1 MNKHSSV
8 FFVLLGSL
16 YLAACGSPRASG
28 GTSTPTDAGGGAD
41 AANPPVDSAVATD
54 GPSATKDIGSATP
67 DVSTA
72 VDAGEMDSGTP
83 PTPRCGDGACDP
95 GETCE
100 SCRAD
105 CASTCPPPPVDV
117 PMPRCGD
124 GTCDPGETCESCRAD
139 CLSRCPPP
147 PVDVPMPRCGDG
159 TCTAPETCGNCA
171 SDCGACP
178 VTGAQTDPCPSST
191 PQGPLRNCGWAVS
204 VTLSCSPGRATMVG
218 CSGAAGAGSLCQ
230 PEYGACTGDPA
241 MRVCPGTT
249 PCTAAQALAVL
260 SGSFDDQC
268 GTCPS
273 AYVTCPS
280 SGQIHVLTGDYDSN
294 QPTQR
299 GTCTPSAR

>member
-1 MNKHSSV
+1 MKYTPV
-8 FFVLLGSL
+8 IALLASF

-28 GTSTPTDAGGGAD
+28 GTSTPTDAGSASDTPTVAD
-41 AANPPVDSAVATD
+41 DASTPTDVPAT
-54 GPSATKDIGSATP
+54 TKDVGETLT
-67 DVSTA
+67 DVPVA
-72 VDAGEMDSGTP
+72 IDAGEMDVNVTP
-83 PTPRCGDGACDP
+83 MPVCGDDECNG

-105 CASTCPPPPVDV
+105 CAATCPPPPVDV

-124 GTCDPGETCESCRAD
+124 GTCDEGESCESCRAD
-139 CLSRCPPP
+139 CAAMCPPP

-159 TCTAPETCGNCA
+159 TCAAPETCGNCPT
-171 SDCGACP
+171 DCGACP
-178 VTGAQTDPCPSST
+178 VTGAQTDPCGPGV
-191 PQGPLRNCGWAVS
+191 PQGPGRNCGWVVS
-204 VTLSCSPGRATMVG
+204 VTLTCSPGRATMVG
-218 CSGAAGAGSLCQ
+218 CSGSEGAGSLCQ
-230 PEYGACTGDPA
+230 PSYGVCTGDPA

-299 GTCTPSAR
+299 GTCTPAAR